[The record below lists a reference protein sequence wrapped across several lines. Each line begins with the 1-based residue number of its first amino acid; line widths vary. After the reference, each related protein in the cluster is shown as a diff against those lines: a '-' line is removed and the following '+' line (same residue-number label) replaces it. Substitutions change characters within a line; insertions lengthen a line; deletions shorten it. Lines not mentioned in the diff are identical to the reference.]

1 MRIGRLALAFPLAL
15 PLAFPLALAIAFAPG
30 PAAAQDMQGMKMGEG
45 DADKALMKAMQE
57 GMEAPMSGDADR
69 DFAGMMIPHHQGAID
84 MAKAELQFGKD
95 ATLRKLAKAIVG
107 AQEKE
112 IALMKRWQEKHAK

>member
-1 MRIGRLALAFPLAL
+1 MRIGRFALAL
-15 PLAFPLALAIAFAPG
+15 PLALAIAFAPG

-45 DADKALMKAMQE
+45 DADKALMKAMQDMQQ